1 MELVRIGEKIISR
14 ERLSQII
21 SEILK
26 KRSGGA
32 TQAEVATTLGIERS
46 FVSHLEGLGEIRRG
60 KRVAVLGFPV
70 KNKTEIEVLAKEHGV
85 EFAYLLSEKERLN
98 LAEDGAELFNKVLD
112 VLVKLKSF
120 DVVLILASDMRIRAL
135 ERILEGEVI
144 GIPIGES
151 PIKED
156 VYVDPERIGSILSAI
171 TTGKRGKWRERGR
184 KYKSWLLKKKP
195 RSKS

>member
-1 MELVRIGEKIISR
+1 
-14 ERLSQII
+14 
-21 SEILK
+21 
-26 KRSGGA
+26 
-32 TQAEVATTLGIERS
+32 
-46 FVSHLEGLGEIRRG
+46 
-60 KRVAVLGFPV
+60 
-70 KNKTEIEVLAKEHGV
+70 
-85 EFAYLLSEKERLN
+85 
-98 LAEDGAELFNKVLD
+98 
-112 VLVKLKSF
+112 
-120 DVVLILASDMRIRAL
+120 MRIQAL

-156 VYVDPERIGSILSAI
+156 VYVDPERIGSMLSAI